1 VITKDY
7 KRLAEVD
14 LPLAGVDAKTK
25 PMMAG
30 HDSAPY
36 DSKSPTTLSGDL
48 GRMPSQVC
56 PKSVPSD
63 C

>member
-1 VITKDY
+1 MIPKDY

-30 HDSAPY
+30 HDSLPY
-36 DSKSPTTLSGDL
+36 GGD
-48 GRMPSQVC
+48 RP
-56 PKSVPSD
+56 
-63 C
+63 